1 MSHPVWVCGLKPK
14 RPWQKYRKAK
24 SHPVWVCGLKLFG
37 QCQKEVGFGHTLYGC
52 VDWNEICGRWSTE
65 GTGHT
70 LYGWVDWNIN
80 HICRK
85 TSNPSHTLYGCV
97 DWNSYVNRLFVVT
110 FSVTPC
116 MGVWI
121 ETRRWR
127 QTTWSWRV
135 TPCMGV
141 WIETEWYYLS
151 SSATSRHTLY
161 GCVDW
166 NKLSETEMPKAL
178 RHTLY
183 GCVDWNSTSSRWKT
197 KQSRSHPVWVC
208 GLKRHQCCTYCGME
222 CHTLYGCVD
231 WNTRDKPKS

>member
-1 MSHPVWVCGLKPK
+1 MLSHPVWVCGLKPDSASSTDVV
-14 RPWQKYRKAK
+14 RR
-24 SHPVWVCGLKLFG
+24 
-37 QCQKEVGFGHTLYGC
+37 HTLYGC
-52 VDWNEICGRWSTE
+52 VDWNWKSFSASSFCAVTPCMGVWIE
-65 GTGHT
+65 
-70 LYGWVDWNIN
+70 
-80 HICRK
+80 
-85 TSNPSHTLYGCV
+85 TSPRSPSWQPCT
-97 DWNSYVNRLFVVT
+97 
-110 FSVTPC
+110 VTPC

-151 SSATSRHTLY
+151 SSATSRHTLYGCVDWNFSVLHTKIAEMGHTLY